1 MQKPDAPE
9 SGNKLEKSYTGY
21 HPPSRANTY
30 NAWSVPPRNFLS
42 KANSENSTPFLNK
55 ANSDFTTAGRADS
68 IKMSTFANDYP
79 SYDMNRSDKRTS
91 SVSTLQSRSRSK
103 KLTGVSLASY
113 YEKNKNIYP
122 HKSKNQSSLNKNFN
136 QQKLDKAM
144 NQKPYIPDAFMS
156 TKDSN
161 RQPFIDLYIMDNVGL
176 TTLEERDSNVFGQ
189 DGVNDIE
196 EQRVSRIE
204 ERLTKFNDQQAQI

>member
-1 MQKPDAPE
+1 
-9 SGNKLEKSYTGY
+9 
-21 HPPSRANTY
+21 
-30 NAWSVPPRNFLS
+30 
-42 KANSENSTPFLNK
+42 
-55 ANSDFTTAGRADS
+55 
-68 IKMSTFANDYP
+68 
-79 SYDMNRSDKRTS
+79 
-91 SVSTLQSRSRSK
+91 
-103 KLTGVSLASY
+103 
-113 YEKNKNIYP
+113 
-122 HKSKNQSSLNKNFN
+122 
-136 QQKLDKAM
+136 
-144 NQKPYIPDAFMS
+144 MS